1 MWCSYGGVIVKESSA
16 DYWAPR
22 ISAEWRKSVEG
33 IVRVGLALAAAKA
46 ACKQGEFLRLFKGHP
61 EAVADPVPFGEDT
74 AERLINV
81 ASHPVLSDSAHGR
94 SLPQSWRT
102 LYELTKLEDEQIL
115 AGIKAGEIGP
125 EMTRSQAAAL
135 RVEPIM
141 RPDKPPHEVIGECV
155 RNAVHKLVGRL
166 TEPEQFLYVRRRL
179 ERELEFLADM
189 EAKAVGARRD
199 RASAG

>member
-1 MWCSYGGVIVKESSA
+1 VKKSSA

-33 IVRVGLALAAAKA
+33 ILQVGRELVAAKA
-46 ACKQGEFLRLFKGHP
+46 VCKQGEYQRLFKGCP
-61 EAVADPVPFGEDT
+61 KAVADPLPFGEDT
-74 AERLINV
+74 AERLRKV
-81 ASHPVLSDSAHGR
+81 AENPVLSDSAHGR

-102 LYELTKLEDEQIL
+102 LFELTKLEDEQIL
-115 AGIKAGEIGP
+115 AGITSGEISP

-135 RVEPIM
+135 RVEPIA
-141 RPDKPPHEVIGECV
+141 RPDKPPHEVIGEGV

-189 EAKAVGARRD
+189 EAKCVGSRRG

>member
-1 MWCSYGGVIVKESSA
+1 VWCSYGGVIVKKSSA

-33 IVRVGLALAAAKA
+33 IVRVGLALVAAKA
-46 ACKQGEFLRLFKGHP
+46 ACEHGEFLRLFKGHP

-74 AERLINV
+74 AERLMKV

-135 RVEPIM
+135 RVEPIV
-141 RPDKPPHEVIGECV
+141 RPDKPPHEELAAAVK
-155 RNAVHKLVGRL
+155 NAVTKFVGHL
-166 TEPEQFLYVRRRL
+166 TTHEQYAYVRQRVESLLQFLS
-179 ERELEFLADM
+179 EM
-189 EAKAVGARRD
+189 EAERVA
-199 RASAG
+199 

>member
-1 MWCSYGGVIVKESSA
+1 MVKKSSA

-33 IVRVGLALAAAKA
+33 IVRVGLALAVAKES
-46 ACKQGEFLRLFKGHP
+46 CEHGEFLRLFKGHP

-74 AERLINV
+74 AERLMKV
-81 ASHPVLSDSAHGR
+81 ASHPVLADSAHGR

-135 RVEPIM
+135 RVEPIA
-141 RPDKPPHEVIGECV
+141 RPDKAPHEEFEEAMEKVVSRFI
-155 RNAVHKLVGRL
+155 GRL
-166 TEPEQFLYVRRRL
+166 RARDQFDSVRRCL
-179 ERELEFLADM
+179 RELIEFLTSE
-189 EAKAVGARRD
+189 EAERVA
-199 RASAG
+199 